1 MTKREL
7 SHAFD
12 PFFTTKQTGS
22 GLGLY
27 LSRKIVAEMD
37 AKLDIVSRKGMDV
50 PSHKREVLDPG
61 VDPEF
66 LEGDFEFKK
75 IAQKD
80 GPFKFAGQ
88 KTNLEVYQYEYSR

>member
-27 LSRKIVAEMD
+27 LSQKIIAEM
-37 AKLDIVSRKGMDV
+37 AGRIDIVSK
-50 PSHKREVLDPG
+50 PG
-61 VDPEF
+61 
-66 LEGDFEFKK
+66 
-75 IAQKD
+75 D
-80 GPFKFAGQ
+80 GTQVIICLP
-88 KTNLEVYQYEYSR
+88 KTQRR